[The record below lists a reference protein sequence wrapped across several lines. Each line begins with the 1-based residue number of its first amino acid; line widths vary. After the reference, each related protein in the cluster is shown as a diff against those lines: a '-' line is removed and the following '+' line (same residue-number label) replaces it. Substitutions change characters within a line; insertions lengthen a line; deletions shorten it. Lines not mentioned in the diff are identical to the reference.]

1 MRHFLFFC
9 LLPRWLHRARGG
21 WQLVVCLLA
30 ALSVGQ
36 VAATTAT
43 SMVKLTDSERAY
55 LSAHNPIGLCVDPD
69 WWPFEVI
76 NQSGKHEGIAADL
89 LQLISERT
97 GVRFALY
104 VTATWEES
112 VAASK
117 AGKCLAM
124 SFLNRTPDRDRWLI
138 FTEPL
143 LVDPNVLITRE
154 EHPFI
159 ADVAKLSD
167 KTIALPKATAM
178 SERVARDFPN
188 LKVLDTTSE
197 NESLGWVSERRADMT
212 LRSLIVAAHTIK
224 DNGWFNLKISGQ
236 IPGYENRLRMGV
248 VQSETTLRDI
258 LDKGVATLTE
268 QDRRQVVDRHVQMKV
283 VTAVKTDYT
292 VATAIGV
299 LLLIVVVSNA
309 WWVRRLQAVNRQLK
323 AMAETD
329 ALTGLL
335 NRNGLGNSFAC
346 DVERALRY
354 GRPLSVIM
362 LDIDHFKAINDDFG
376 HLMGDK
382 VLAELG
388 RLLTQ
393 ATRNVDTVC
402 RWGGEEFVVICH
414 ETPLEQAVL
423 LAERL
428 LQKAR
433 AHPFATHRMLTLS
446 AGVSHVQLGD
456 VPDTLVARA
465 DAALYRA
472 KRNGRNRVCLP
483 KADSPQAQPTPPA
496 QPMQSAPSAAPP
508 RSS

>member
-1 MRHFLFFC
+1 MNTPSAFC
-9 LLPRWLHRARGG
+9 PVRRVLRPVRRRWWSA
-21 WQLVVCLLA
+21 VCLLA
-30 ALSVGQ
+30 AVLLATLPVGQ
-36 VAATTAT
+36 AAANAPTD
-43 SMVKLTDSERAY
+43 MVRLTDSERAY
-55 LSAHNPIGLCVDPD
+55 LSAHNPIKLCVDPD

-76 NQSGKHEGIAADL
+76 DQAGQHKGIAADL
-89 LQLISERT
+89 LQLVSERT
-97 GVRFALY
+97 GVRFALHR
-104 VTATWEES
+104 TQTWEES
-112 VAASK
+112 VAASQ

-143 LVDPNVLITRE
+143 LIDPNVLITRE

-159 ADVAKLSD
+159 ADVSRLSG

-197 NESLGWVSERRADMT
+197 NESLGWVSERKADMT

-236 IPGYENRLRMGV
+236 IPGYENRLSLGV
-248 VQSETTLRDI
+248 VRSETTLRDI

-268 QDRRQVVDRHVQMKV
+268 QDRRQVVDRHVQMNV

-292 VATAIGV
+292 LALSIGA
-299 LLLIVVVSNA
+299 LLLVVVVSNA

-329 ALTGLL
+329 PLTGLL

-382 VLAELG
+382 VLAEVG
-388 RLLTQ
+388 HLLTLT
-393 ATRNVDTVC
+393 TRNVDTVC

-414 ETPLEQAVL
+414 ETPLGQAEM

-433 AHPFATHRMLTLS
+433 AHPFPTYRMLTLS
-446 AGVSHVQLGD
+446 AGVAHVQPGD

-465 DAALYRA
+465 DEALYSA
-472 KRNGRNRVCLP
+472 KRNGRNRVCV
-483 KADSPQAQPTPPA
+483 
-496 QPMQSAPSAAPP
+496 AAPVVP
-508 RSS
+508 PPVAGGDA

>member
-1 MRHFLFFC
+1 MSKRWVSKWQHDEFLTLLAGDRTALGFFM
-9 LLPRWLHRARGG
+9 G
-21 WQLVVCLLA
+21 WQVLRKLVVCLLA
-30 ALSVGQ
+30 TLSLGQ
-36 VAATTAT
+36 AAANAPTD
-43 SMVKLTDSERAY
+43 MVRLTDSERAY
-55 LSAHNPIGLCVDPD
+55 LSAHNPIKLCVDPD

-76 NQSGKHEGIAADL
+76 DQAGQHKGIAADL
-89 LQLISERT
+89 LQLVSERT
-97 GVRFALY
+97 GVRFALHR
-104 VTATWEES
+104 TQTWEQS
-112 VAASK
+112 VAASQ

-143 LVDPNVLITRE
+143 LIDPNVLITRE

-159 ADVAKLSD
+159 ADVARLGG
-167 KTIALPKATAM
+167 KTIALPRATAM

-188 LKVLDTTSE
+188 LKVLDTHSE
-197 NESLGWVSERRADMT
+197 NESLGWVSERKADMT

-224 DNGWFNLKISGQ
+224 HNGWFNLKISGQ

-248 VQSETTLRDI
+248 VRSEATLRDI

-283 VTAVKTDYT
+283 VTDVQTDYT
-292 VATAIGV
+292 VAMWIGA
-299 LLLIVVVSNA
+299 LLLLVVVSNA
-309 WWVRRLQAVNRQLK
+309 WWVRRLQSLNGQLK

-335 NRNGLGNSFAC
+335 NRNGLVGSFAC

-388 RLLTQ
+388 RLVTQ
-393 ATRNVDTVC
+393 TTRNVDTVC

-414 ETPLEQAVL
+414 ETPLAQAAQ

-428 LQKAR
+428 LQRAR
-433 AHPFATHRMLTLS
+433 AHAFPTHRLLTLS
-446 AGVSHVQLGD
+446 AGVAEVRAGD
-456 VPDTLVARA
+456 VPDALVARA
-465 DAALYRA
+465 DEALYQA
-472 KRNGRNRVCLP
+472 KRNGRNRVCV
-483 KADSPQAQPTPPA
+483 
-496 QPMQSAPSAAPP
+496 AAPVAP
-508 RSS
+508 PVAGGDA